1 LSRFPL
7 GLRYMAASALCF
19 SLMVAFVKAAGVRLP
34 TMEIVLA
41 RSLVVLA
48 LSTLG
53 LAARRRDFLGNEPKL
68 LFLRGVL
75 GFVALSCVYYAVI
88 HLPLAEATVI
98 QFTNPVLTALLA
110 APLLGESLRRTEVL
124 LVLMSLLG
132 VVVVARPPF
141 LVGDAAAGLD
151 PYAVGV
157 ALAGA
162 VFTAAAYV
170 MVRRLRR
177 EEPLLIVFYFAAVS
191 VAASIPMVVPVFT
204 MPRGWEWGLLLAIGV
219 TTHMGQLFLTRG
231 LQTERAGRA
240 TAVGYLQIV
249 FATLLGAVFFGEL
262 PDGWTWVGAAA
273 IVLSTVLLARVRP
286 TAPLR
291 AVRKG

>member
-1 LSRFPL
+1 
-7 GLRYMAASALCF
+7 MAASALCL
-19 SLMVAFVKAAGVRLP
+19 SLMVAFVKAAGARLP

-53 LAARRRDFLGNEPKL
+53 LLARRRNFLGTEPKL
-68 LFLRGVL
+68 LLLRGLL

-110 APLLGESLRRTEVL
+110 APLLGESLRPIEVL
-124 LVLMSLLG
+124 IVLLGLLG
-132 VVVVARPPF
+132 VVIVARPPF
-141 LVGDAAAGLD
+141 LAGDAAAGLD
-151 PYAVGV
+151 PYVVAV
-157 ALAGA
+157 ALVGA
-162 VFTAAAYV
+162 AFTAAAYV
-170 MVRRLRR
+170 MVRRLRG
-177 EEPLLIVFYFAAVS
+177 EEPLLVVFYFAAVS
-191 VAASIPMVVPVFT
+191 VAGSIPMVVPVFT
-204 MPRGWEWGLLLAIGV
+204 MPRGWDWGLLLAIGV

-231 LQTERAGRA
+231 LQMERAGRA

-249 FATLLGAVFFGEL
+249 FATLLGAAFFGEF
-262 PDGWTWVGAAA
+262 PDAWTWVGAAA

-286 TAPLR
+286 TAPGQR
-291 AVRKG
+291 APKR